1 MWSNISQ
8 LLRKPTPN
16 INHHSGNLSHS
27 NPLFKRV
34 KNLIEDTST
43 IQDPHHSIMKE
54 TLIISPDLAN
64 CLFHMLL
71 NILTAQPG
79 RRVGTIR
86 TPVCKIQGCTE
97 NGALNHGN
105 MSHPIPLLTL
115 E

>member
-8 LLRKPTPN
+8 LLRKPTPD

-27 NPLFKRV
+27 NPIFKRV
-34 KNLIEDTST
+34 KNLIEDTSNNE
-43 IQDPHHSIMKE
+43 DPHHSIMKE

-64 CLFHMLL
+64 FLFRMLR
-71 NILTAQPG
+71 NILPAQPR
-79 RRVGTIR
+79 RRVCTIR

-105 MSHPIPLLTL
+105 ISHPIPMLTL